1 MHSQLYLPTCTH
13 TCSCR
18 HLYLHSCTQTSGCIK
33 GPLFSLPVVFVAFVR
48 NKNHGKPN
56 MAQRTLRICRRVCE
70 QSRTIATVDT
80 LRDVD
85 VDRRRVEERPRTRD
99 FCSNRR
105 RANSGGDC
113 QSDESPAGGPAQ
125 FMSECQRD
133 SHASAKA
140 FVSHTAAIL
149 GGRHK
154 QPKVK
159 ENGHTSLG
167 RPRRHRYGAV

>member
-1 MHSQLYLPTCTH
+1 MFAPT
-13 TCSCR
+13 
-18 HLYLHSCTQTSGCIK
+18 LIYLHSRTQTSGCIK
-33 GPLFSLPVVFVAFVR
+33 DHPFSLPVVFVAFVR
-48 NKNHGKPN
+48 NKNHGEPN
-56 MAQRTLRICRRVCE
+56 MAQRTLRTCRRVCKR
-70 QSRTIATVDT
+70 SRMIATVDT
-80 LRDVD
+80 LRNVD

-99 FCSNRR
+99 FYSKRR
-105 RANSGGDC
+105 RANSGRDC
-113 QSDESPAGGPAQ
+113 QSVEWPEGGLAQ
-125 FMSECQRD
+125 FMSECQRE